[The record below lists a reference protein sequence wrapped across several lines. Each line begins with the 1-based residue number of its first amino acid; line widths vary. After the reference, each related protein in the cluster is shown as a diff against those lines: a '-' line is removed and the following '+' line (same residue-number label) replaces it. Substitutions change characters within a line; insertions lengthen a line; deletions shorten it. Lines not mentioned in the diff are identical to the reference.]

1 MWLLRDVRLWCGFP
15 VSMASLVEE
24 KMMSAGQQMQVH
36 RSDVQMMGFED
47 FRASNTN
54 SRARY
59 LYGEY

>member
-1 MWLLRDVRLWCGFP
+1 
-15 VSMASLVEE
+15 MASLVEE